1 MFKLNEFGFP
11 EFKALD
17 PKIMAEELCKVQ
29 PMDTSLLKPFF
40 DPELAKKVTESGQE
54 IMKQMS
60 ENQDFSWF
68 FKQIGNPFEPQY
80 VEDKNLEKGD
90 YVDFLDA
97 EGCFFCKATICG
109 VREDTALVQLDSMP
123 EKTIVVRRSDLLKLV
138 PKKNI

>member
-11 EFKALD
+11 IFQSYD
-17 PKIMAEELCKVQ
+17 PKVIE
-29 PMDTSLLKPFF
+29 D
-40 DPELAKKVTESGQE
+40 VTKTGQE
-54 IMKQMS
+54 IMKKMTES
-60 ENQDFSWF
+60 QDLSWF
-68 FKQIGNPFEPQY
+68 FNKILYPLEPQY

-97 EGCFFCKATICG
+97 EGCFFCKATVCG
-109 VREDTALVQLDSMP
+109 VREDNALVQLDILP

>member
-11 EFKALD
+11 IFEPFD
-17 PKIMAEELCKVQ
+17 PKIAEQVTK
-29 PMDTSLLKPFF
+29 TS
-40 DPELAKKVTESGQE
+40 QE

-68 FKQIGNPFEPQY
+68 FKQIGNPFVPEY

-109 VREDTALVQLDSMP
+109 VREETALVQLESMP
-123 EKTIVVRRSDLLKLV
+123 EKTIVVRRSDLLKRV